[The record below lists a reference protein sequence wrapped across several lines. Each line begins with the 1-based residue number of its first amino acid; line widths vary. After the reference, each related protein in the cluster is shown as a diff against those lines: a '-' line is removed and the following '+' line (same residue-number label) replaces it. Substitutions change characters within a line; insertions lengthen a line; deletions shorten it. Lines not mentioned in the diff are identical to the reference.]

1 MKFVQN
7 FLLSHR
13 ANRRAKR
20 AAAKKHIPKKLLNG
34 FLKDFQN
41 FNSRAINKNLTPA
54 LEKDIYPYLFEKTET
69 KSFEPHYTYHTAWAA
84 RILAKT
90 SPVKHYDIS
99 SHTMFAT
106 ICSAFVPFEY
116 ADIRLST
123 IQLDGLN
130 IDTADLTKLP
140 YPDASI
146 DSISCMHVTEHIGLG
161 RYGDKIDPEG
171 DKRAMSELVRV
182 VAPKGQ
188 LIFVVPVGKPRI
200 VFNAHRI
207 YDFETIKTAFSN
219 FKLKEFTLISTKGEP
234 KLIRNAN
241 PDLVKKETWGCGCF
255 HFIK

>member
-20 AAAKKHIPKKLLNG
+20 AAKKHIPKKLLND
-34 FLKDFQN
+34 FFKDFQN
-41 FNSRAINKNLTPA
+41 FNNQAESKNLSLA

-84 RILAKT
+84 RVLAET
-90 SPVKHYDIS
+90 LPPKHYDIA

-146 DSISCMHVTEHIGLG
+146 DSISCMHVAEHIGLG

-171 DKRAMSELVRV
+171 DKRAMSELDRV

-200 VFNAHRI
+200 V
-207 YDFETIKTAFSN
+207 
-219 FKLKEFTLISTKGEP
+219 LFTLE
-234 KLIRNAN
+234 
-241 PDLVKKETWGCGCF
+241 VMKEKC
-255 HFIK
+255 